1 MAHPGQKQIGTMA
14 LVGAAVAAVLCAV
27 PARAQDAT
35 SLDCRV
41 APTIQSV
48 QSTTPTTLEFVNQTL
63 GGTVIVSWIDFQGK
77 EQTFGTLP
85 PGQSVVQ
92 PTLLTH
98 AWKVTAADGGNS
110 LNAVSCPSTTLCVA
124 VDGLGN
130 ALTSFAPTGAASKWT
145 LTPAIDGNGSL
156 EGVSCRE
163 SGSCVAVDDAGYA
176 VVGTH
181 LAQPC
186 VVPKLKGKTLA
197 AAKRSLTTHGCQL
210 GRVKHAL
217 SRTVRKGRVI
227 SQKPGAGKRLD
238 HGAKVNLVVS
248 RGK

>member
-77 EQTFGTLP
+77 EQTYGTLP

-92 PTLLTH
+92 QTFLNH
-98 AWKVTAADGGNS
+98 AWKVTAANGACLGIYLATAQPTRVVIRPDDLPPFNCAQAPLARSREGKM
-110 LNAVSCPSTTLCVA
+110 STTIEFVNQSLATLVISWIDYQGKAQAYATLQPGQSVVQQTFLTHPWKVTAA
-124 VDGLGN
+124 VNGMCLGIY
-130 ALTSFAPTGAASKWT
+130 LPTLRPG
-145 LTPAIDGNGSL
+145 
-156 EGVSCRE
+156 R
-163 SGSCVAVDDAGYA
+163 
-176 VVGTH
+176 VV
-181 LAQPC
+181 
-186 VVPKLKGKTLA
+186 VVP
-197 AAKRSLTTHGCQL
+197 
-210 GRVKHAL
+210 
-217 SRTVRKGRVI
+217 
-227 SQKPGAGKRLD
+227 AG
-238 HGAKVNLVVS
+238 
-248 RGK
+248 